1 MNTESWLLLMIA
13 AVITAGYG
21 GYLLGRRNS
30 EQRQE
35 IERLEQELNAARERA
50 DQVKS
55 GVNTH
60 FERSAVIFSQLAKDY
75 RQFLDHFQSS
85 AKELGLSEG
94 RAEELLDQVA
104 RPLLAHD
111 QEPPAAAAM
120 DAASAHA
127 QPEAATADS
136 PATSAA
142 QATAAATAAKTD
154 GAGETEAAAEQA
166 SADAHA
172 GDGAA
177 ESGTRRDTRA
187 P

>member
-35 IERLEQELNAARERA
+35 IDRLEQELNAARERA
-50 DQVKS
+50 DQIKS

-60 FERSAVIFSQLAKDY
+60 FERSAVIFGQLAKDY

-120 DAASAHA
+120 DAASARA

-142 QATAAATAAKTD
+142 QATAAKTD
-154 GAGETEAAAEQA
+154 VAGETEAAAEQA